1 MTDFLER
8 NRTLTAAMAADEDLK
23 AVTADWMTSATPYEY
38 TYHFTWL
45 GLPIIQYPQDML
57 AVQEIVWSVKPQ
69 LIIETG
75 IDRGGSL
82 IYSASLLQLIGGD
95 GVVVGIDVDIREPN
109 RRAIEA
115 HPLAHRIR
123 MIEGS
128 AIDPE
133 VVAQAA
139 AFKKAGGGVVVLL
152 DSHHTHDHVLRELEL
167 YSPLVEAGGYIVVF
181 DTIIEHMPSGSYPD
195 RDWDIGN
202 NPATAVDAF
211 LSGSDRFE
219 VDRDIDAKLLI
230 SMAPGGYLKCVR

>member
-1 MTDFLER
+1 
-8 NRTLTAAMAADEDLK
+8 MAADEELK
-23 AVTADWMTSATPYEY
+23 AVTSDWMTSATPYEY
-38 TYHFTWL
+38 TYHFSWL

-57 AVQEIVWSVKPQ
+57 AVQEIIWSVKPQ
-69 LIIETG
+69 LIVETG
-75 IDRGGSL
+75 IARGGSL
-82 IYSASLLQLIGGD
+82 IYSASLLELIGGD

-133 VVAQAA
+133 VVTAAA
-139 AFKKAGGGVVVLL
+139 AFARPGGGVVVLL

-181 DTIIEHMPSGSYPD
+181 DTIIEHMPSGSYPH

-211 LSGSDRFE
+211 LAGSDRFE
-219 VDRDIDAKLLI
+219 VDRDVDAKLLI

>member
-1 MTDFLER
+1 
-8 NRTLTAAMAADEDLK
+8 MAADEELK
-23 AVTADWMTSATPYEY
+23 AVTSDWMTSATPYEY
-38 TYHFTWL
+38 TYHFSWL

-57 AVQEIVWSVKPQ
+57 AVQEIIWSVKPQ
-69 LIIETG
+69 LVIETG
-75 IDRGGSL
+75 IARGGSL
-82 IYSASLLQLIGGD
+82 IYSASLLELIGGD

-133 VVAQAA
+133 VVTAAA
-139 AFKKAGGGVVVLL
+139 AFARPGGGVVVLL

-211 LSGSDRFE
+211 LAGSDRFE
-219 VDRDIDAKLLI
+219 VDRDVDAKLLI

>member
-1 MTDFLER
+1 
-8 NRTLTAAMAADEDLK
+8 
-23 AVTADWMTSATPYEY
+23 
-38 TYHFTWL
+38 
-45 GLPIIQYPQDML
+45 
-57 AVQEIVWSVKPQ
+57 
-69 LIIETG
+69 
-75 IDRGGSL
+75 
-82 IYSASLLQLIGGD
+82 
-95 GVVVGIDVDIREPN
+95 VVVGIDVDIREPN

-133 VVAQAA
+133 VVTAAA
-139 AFKKAGGGVVVLL
+139 AFAQPGGGVVVLL

-211 LSGSDRFE
+211 LAGSDRFE